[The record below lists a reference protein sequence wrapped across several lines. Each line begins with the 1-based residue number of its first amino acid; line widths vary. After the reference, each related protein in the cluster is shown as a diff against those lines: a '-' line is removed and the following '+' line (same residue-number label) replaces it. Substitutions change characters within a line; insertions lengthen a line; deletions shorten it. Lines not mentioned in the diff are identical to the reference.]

1 MKTCCICGKKFDGW
15 GNNPEP
21 VKSDGECCDYC
32 NWNVVIPARFGYL
45 KGKSLE
51 AKVVEVRKITKE

>member
-21 VKSDGECCDYC
+21 VKSSGECCDEC
-32 NWNVVIPARFGYL
+32 NMNYVLSARIFGL
-45 KGKSLE
+45 AAVPKE
-51 AKVVEVRKITKE
+51 IAKKE